1 MNDWSTICIRLLGKQ
16 QLTRSDILRGPLLLT
31 LISESS
37 MEFKE
42 WISNHVQIKIW
53 HVITH
58 PCLYVRDGWVI
69 ATHYK
74 IWGVITYP
82 CPMRTHYAQKY
93 NQENGTTK
101 DPTYPHPTHPIHTHI
116 PMIYSPAHYN
126 WYRKIFFFSGYGFT
140 SGSFLMISITF
151 YRFYSSQTVLIQSHY
166 LPTQNTKFQQ
176 QRECH
181 I

>member
-1 MNDWSTICIRLLGKQ
+1 MSSGKWRPFCLGLNVLKHHSYSLCSTISGNVHTHVIVSVCLLEKQYARLQHWEMNDWSTICIRLLGKQ

-93 NQENGTTK
+93 NQENGTAK

-116 PMIYSPAHYN
+116 PTIYSPAHYN
-126 WYRKIFFFSGYGFT
+126 W
-140 SGSFLMISITF
+140 
-151 YRFYSSQTVLIQSHY
+151 
-166 LPTQNTKFQQ
+166 
-176 QRECH
+176 
-181 I
+181 